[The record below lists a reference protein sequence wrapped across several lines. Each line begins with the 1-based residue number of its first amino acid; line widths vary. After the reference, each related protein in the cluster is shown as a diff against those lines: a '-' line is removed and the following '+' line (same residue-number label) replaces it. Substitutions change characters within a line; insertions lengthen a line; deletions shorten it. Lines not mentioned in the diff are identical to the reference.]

1 MKWLL
6 LLQMALHVMPKP
18 LQVMH
23 PRNIKRVE
31 KTAVYAT
38 CGENLDSNNFLN
50 SPEYKNL
57 CYTCSMI
64 LTGKCGYLEKV
75 DIPGSNYYQDDF
87 NYHARGYVDNVIKVT
102 KNYAGP
108 KIEVLNDAG
117 VWRIDANPETPLAKL
132 AIDVLGVQAGSHVAP
147 TGLGYEASAHLVK
160 GSASMVDF
168 QVGAG
173 VSSNIGIVDDSVS
186 VKLLGIGF
194 NLGRKNGICIFDN
207 CIGIDLGALFG

>member
-1 MKWLL
+1 
-6 LLQMALHVMPKP
+6 
-18 LQVMH
+18 MH

-38 CGENLDSNNFLN
+38 CGENLDSK
-50 SPEYKNL
+50 YKNL
-57 CYTCSMI
+57 CWTCSMI

-75 DIPGSNYYQDDF
+75 DIPGSN

-102 KNYAGP
+102 KNYGGP
-108 KIEVLNDAG
+108 KFEVLNDAG
-117 VWRIDANPETPLAKL
+117 VWRVYANPGTPMAKV
-132 AIDVLGVQAGSHVAP
+132 AIDVLGIQAGSHVAP
-147 TGLGYEASAHLVK
+147 FGVGYEASAHLFK

-173 VSSNIGIVDDSVS
+173 LSSNIGIVDDSVS

-207 CIGIDLGALFG
+207 CIGVDLGALFG